1 MTAASSRRRLAA
13 ILSADAA
20 GYSRLMAEDD
30 RATLRALDAARSV
43 FRRKI
48 ETHQGRVID
57 TAGDSILAAFETAIG
72 AVAAALTAQPEIDA
86 LANALPNDRRLRF
99 RIGIH
104 LGDVIE
110 KADGTVYGDGVNI
123 AARLQGLA
131 EPGGITVSESI
142 REAVKGKVGATF
154 EDQGQQTVKNITD
167 PVRAYRVRPLG
178 GREPSAPAAATQA
191 PPSGHASDLSL
202 PDKPSIAVLPFLNM
216 SSDPEQ
222 EFFAD
227 GITEDIITE
236 ISRFRSLLVIARNS
250 TFTYKGKA
258 VDVRRVAKELGVRYV
273 LEGSVRKSA
282 NRIRV
287 TAQLIDALSGVH
299 IWAQK
304 YDRVL
309 EDIFAVQEELT
320 QSIIVAIAPAIDGAV
335 AMTVR
340 RRPASASAYEM
351 GLRAQADLRDANRN
365 ADPALFE
372 AGIATAREA
381 LAIDANNPAA
391 LRAVAWARWLQ
402 LFNGTATDRAAV
414 LNEGLAAAKRLI
426 DVDAAN
432 AQGHSIKGL
441 LLIEM
446 GLVDEAVAISRYAH
460 ELNANDMQTLQ
471 GLAYAELCA
480 GNAPRAIAHLQWALR
495 ISPLDPGR
503 WTIHAWLAA
512 AYYFAKEYALAMEK
526 ASIAAAEEPR
536 HPAPHTTMA
545 VAWVGLGDIAK
556 AKAAL
561 EVARRLGP
569 EFVERRLRGEM
580 PYRNAEHRHRHTVFL
595 RIAAGVEDAS
605 AADALR

>member
-1 MTAASSRRRLAA
+1 
-13 ILSADAA
+13 
-20 GYSRLMAEDD
+20 MAEDD

-43 FRRKI
+43 FRRQI

-57 TAGDSILAAFETAIG
+57 MAGDSILAAFETAIG
-72 AVAAALTAQPEIDA
+72 AVAAAMAAQPEIDA
-86 LANALPNDRRLRF
+86 LAHALPDDRRLRF

-123 AARLQGLA
+123 ASRLQGLA

-142 REAVKGKVGATF
+142 REAVKGKVGGTF
-154 EDQGQQTVKNITD
+154 EDQGQQGVKNITD
-167 PVRAYRVRPLG
+167 PVRAYRVRLLG
-178 GREPSAPAAATQA
+178 GRETSAAVAQA
-191 PPSGHASDLSL
+191 PPSGDAFDLSL

-227 GITEDIITE
+227 GITEDVITE
-236 ISRFRSLLVIARNS
+236 LSRFRSLLVIARNS

-299 IWAQK
+299 LWAQK

-335 AMTVR
+335 TMTVR

-365 ADPALFE
+365 GDPALFE
-372 AGIATAREA
+372 AGIATARQA
-381 LAIDANNPAA
+381 LAVDANNTAA

-414 LNEGLAAAKRLI
+414 LNEGLAAAKQLI

-446 GLVDEAVAISRYAH
+446 GLVDEAVSISRHAH

-480 GNAPRAIAHLQWALR
+480 GNTPRAIAHLQWALR

-512 AYYFAKEYALAMEK
+512 AYYFAKEYTLAMEK

-545 VAWVGLGDIAK
+545 VAWVGLGDVAK

-561 EVARRLGP
+561 EMARRLGP